1 MNQPSA
7 EQFRMDRHSL
17 VREDSYTD
25 GRVGSIRVLTPVTP
39 EGETD
44 RAREVSFVGQTQ
56 VMTQAG
62 PLPLSFEL
70 PGPTLSDAI
79 DGFGS
84 AAEKAIEEAV
94 EEIKRLQREQA
105 SSIMVPG
112 QGGAGSGSLGG
123 LGDLKGGG
131 NSGGM
136 PGGGIKL

>member
-1 MNQPSA
+1 
-7 EQFRMDRHSL
+7 MDTANL
-17 VREDSYTD
+17 VREETYTD
-25 GRVGSIRVLTPVTP
+25 QRVGSIRVLTPVQADGTP
-39 EGETD
+39 D
-44 RAREVSFVGQTQ
+44 PARSTAYIGQTQ

-70 PGPTLSDAI
+70 P
-79 DGFGS
+79 DGSLAEAMEGFPA

-112 QGGAGSGSLGG
+112 QGGGM
-123 LGDLKGGG
+123 GDLSGGG

-136 PGGGIKL
+136 PGGGIKLR

>member
-1 MNQPSA
+1 MQQPTQ
-7 EQFRMDRHSL
+7 EQFRMDTSQL
-17 VREDSYTD
+17 VREEAYTD
-25 GRVGSIRVLTPVTP
+25 QRVGSVRVLIPVKDD
-39 EGETD
+39 GEPDPSRST
-44 RAREVSFVGQTQ
+44 SYFGQTQ

-70 PGPTLSDAI
+70 PGGSLSEAI
-79 DGFGS
+79 EGFAA

-112 QGGAGSGSLGG
+112 QGGASG

-131 NSGGM
+131 SGGM
-136 PGGGIKL
+136 PGGGIKLR